1 MHMKKSDAN
10 DEESGY
16 PMVDTMDSIGSSLG
30 VETDRMTTPKC
41 SGTRFFLSI
50 KFGKFTPSTHD
61 VKQLFHFQLIFF
73 VDGVNL
79 FPFEKVML
87 SSL

>member
-30 VETDRMTTPKC
+30 VETDQVKAPSFK
-41 SGTRFFLSI
+41 GTQDFFA
-50 KFGKFTPSTHD
+50 GN
-61 VKQLFHFQLIFF
+61 LI
-73 VDGVNL
+73 
-79 FPFEKVML
+79 
-87 SSL
+87 

>member
-30 VETDRMTTPKC
+30 VETDQVKAPSFKGTQDFFAGNPEPNLNRSTT
-41 SGTRFFLSI
+41 TRSWLI
-50 KFGKFTPSTHD
+50 LNRSTTTRNR
-61 VKQLFHFQLIFF
+61 VIP
-73 VDGVNL
+73 N
-79 FPFEKVML
+79 
-87 SSL
+87 